1 MSTAAHPLRIGVI
14 GGSGLY
20 AMEGLIDVQEHV
32 VDTPFGPTSAPLVI
46 GRLAEAPE
54 VELVFLA
61 RHGQGHRLNPS
72 EVPYQANIFAL
83 KAVGC
88 SWVISVSAVGSLRE
102 DVVPGHVVVIDQFI
116 DRTKGRASTFFEQ
129 GIVAHVSFGD
139 PVCSTLRGY
148 LLEAAR
154 EAGATVHDG
163 GTYVCMEGPAFS
175 TRAESELYRAWGAK
189 VIGMTNLPEAKLA
202 REAELSYATLAMAT
216 DYDCWRA
223 GHDAVTADA
232 VVAVIHAN
240 VKLSQ
245 RILRAAIPRIA
256 RHEGPAPMHNA
267 LATAII
273 SDRSRVPAARIEA
286 LRPIVGKYFQ

>member
-1 MSTAAHPLRIGVI
+1 MSTQSPPLRIGVI

-20 AMEGLIDVQEHV
+20 SMDGLIDVSELN
-32 VDTPFGPTSAPLVI
+32 VDTPYGPTSAPLVV

-61 RHGQGHRLNPS
+61 RHGRGHRLNPS
-72 EVPYQANIFAL
+72 EVPYRANIFAL
-83 KAVGC
+83 KAAGC

-102 DVVPGHVVVIDQFI
+102 DVVPGHVVVVDQFI
-116 DRTKGRASTFFEQ
+116 DRTKGREATFFDQ

-139 PVCSTLRGY
+139 PVCTALRGY
-148 LLEAAR
+148 LLTAAR

-175 TRAESELYRAWGAK
+175 TRAESELYRSWGAK

-232 VVAVIHAN
+232 VVAVIQAN
-240 VKLSQ
+240 VALSQ
-245 RILRAAIPRIA
+245 RILRAAVPHIA

-267 LATAII
+267 LAHAII
-273 SDRSRVPAARIEA
+273 SDRSRVSAARVEA
-286 LRPIVGKYFQ
+286 LRPIIGKYFT